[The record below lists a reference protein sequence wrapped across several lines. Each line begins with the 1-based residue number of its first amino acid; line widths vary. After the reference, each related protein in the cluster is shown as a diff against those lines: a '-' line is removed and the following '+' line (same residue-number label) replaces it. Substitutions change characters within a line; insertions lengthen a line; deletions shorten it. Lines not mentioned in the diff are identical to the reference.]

1 MTTPSSTLPPRSG
14 AVTLQILS
22 IVFYTFIAFFCI
34 GLPIA
39 VLPGYVHDVLG
50 LSAVMAGVVIAA
62 QYFAT
67 LLIRPLAGR
76 LADSLGTKR
85 TITYG
90 LYAIAGSGA
99 LTLLATL
106 LHEWNTL
113 SLSVL
118 LVARLLLGVGQ
129 GMVGVGTSAWGI
141 GQLGPE
147 HTAKVISWNGIASY
161 GAIAIG
167 APLGVVMTSDL
178 GFHSLGIAL
187 FALAAFALFM
197 LRKRPSVPV
206 IRGGERLP
214 FWSAFG
220 RVAPYGLGLC
230 LASIGYGTL
239 TTFITLYYLEQGWAG
254 AAFCLTAFGAC
265 FILARLLFIN
275 AINHYGGFAV
285 AFACLSVETVGF
297 VFLWL
302 APSPVFALIGASLAG
317 FGLSLVYPAL
327 GVLAIAQVPPGS
339 RGSGLGA
346 FAVFFDIALAIA
358 GPLMGALAANAGY
371 AAIFLCASGLSV
383 VGLALIGWLSREG
396 SGR

>member
-1 MTTPSSTLPPRSG
+1 MTTPSGTTPARSS
-14 AVTLQILS
+14 AVTWQILS

-39 VLPGYVHDVLG
+39 VIPGYVHDVLG
-50 LSAVMAGVVIAA
+50 FNAVLAGVVIAA
-62 QYFAT
+62 QYLAT
-67 LLIRPLAGR
+67 LLIRPVAGR
-76 LADSLGTKR
+76 LADNLGTKR

-90 LYAIAGSGA
+90 LYAIAASGA

-106 LHEWNTL
+106 LHTWAQY
-113 SLSVL
+113 SLGVL
-118 LVARLLLGVGQ
+118 IVARLLLGVGQ
-129 GMVGVGTSAWGI
+129 GMVGVGTSSWGI
-141 GQLGPE
+141 GQVGPE

-167 APLGVVMTSDL
+167 APLGVVMTADL
-178 GFHSLGIAL
+178 GFHALGVVL
-187 FALAAFALFM
+187 FALPALGLYL

-206 IRGGERLP
+206 VRGERLP
-214 FWSAFG
+214 FWAAFG
-220 RVAPYGLGLC
+220 RVAPFGLGLC

-275 AINHYGGFAV
+275 AINHYGGFTV
-285 AFACLSVETVGF
+285 AFACLAVETVGF
-297 VFLWL
+297 IFLWL
-302 APSPVFALIGASLAG
+302 APSPIFALIGASLAG

-327 GVLAIAQVPPGS
+327 GVLAIERVPPAS

-346 FAVFFDIALAIA
+346 FAVFFDIALALA
-358 GPLMGALAANAGY
+358 GPIMGALAASAGY
-371 AAIFLCASGLSV
+371 APIFLCAAGLSM
-383 VGLALIGWLSREG
+383 VGLSLIGWLAREG
-396 SGR
+396 KPA

>member
-1 MTTPSSTLPPRSG
+1 MTSPSGTLPPSSAG
-14 AVTLQILS
+14 ITAQILS
-22 IVFYTFIAFFCI
+22 IVFYTFVAFFCI

-50 LSAVMAGVVIAA
+50 FSAVIAGVVIGA
-62 QYFAT
+62 QYLAT
-67 LLIRPLAGR
+67 LLVRPLAGR
-76 LADSLGTKR
+76 LADNLGTKR

-90 LYAIAGSGA
+90 LYAMAGSGA
-99 LTLLATL
+99 LTLIATL
-106 LHEWNTL
+106 FHGWADV
-113 SLSVL
+113 SLGVL
-118 LVARLLLGVGQ
+118 VVARLLLGTGQ
-129 GMVGVGTSAWGI
+129 GLIGVGTSSWGI
-141 GQLGPE
+141 SQVGPE

-161 GAIAIG
+161 GAIAVG

-178 GFHSLGIAL
+178 GFHTLGIAL
-187 FALAAFALFM
+187 LMLSGIALFM
-197 LRKRPSVPV
+197 LRKRASVPV
-206 IRGGERLP
+206 TRGERLP

-220 RVAPYGLGLC
+220 RVAPYGVGLC

-239 TTFITLYYLEQGWAG
+239 TTFITLYYLEQGWQG

-265 FILARLLFIN
+265 FVLARLLFIN

-285 AFACLSVETVGF
+285 ASACLGVELIGF

-302 APSPVFALIGASLAG
+302 APSPIFALIGASLAG

-339 RGSGLGA
+339 RGAGLGA

-358 GPLMGALAANAGY
+358 GPVMGALAASTGY
-371 AAIFLCASGLSV
+371 ASIFLCAAGLAIM
-383 VGLALIGWLSREG
+383 GLALVGWLSKASERH
-396 SGR
+396 

>member
-1 MTTPSSTLPPRSG
+1 MTTPLGTTPVRSS

-39 VLPGYVHDVLG
+39 VIPGYVHDVLG
-50 LSAVMAGVVIAA
+50 FNAVLAGVVIAA
-62 QYFAT
+62 QYVAT
-67 LLIRPLAGR
+67 LLIRPAAGR
-76 LADSLGTKR
+76 LADNLGTKR

-90 LYAIAGSGA
+90 LYAIAASGA

-106 LHEWNTL
+106 LHTWPMY
-113 SLSVL
+113 SLCVL
-118 LVARLLLGVGQ
+118 VVARLLLGVGQ
-129 GMVGVGTSAWGI
+129 GMVGVGTSSWGI
-141 GQLGPE
+141 GQVGPE

-167 APLGVVMTSDL
+167 APLGVVMTADL
-178 GFHSLGIAL
+178 GFHSLGVVLLAL
-187 FALAAFALFM
+187 PVLGLYL

-206 IRGGERLP
+206 VRGDRLP
-214 FWSAFG
+214 FWAAFG
-220 RVAPYGLGLC
+220 RVAPFGLGLC

-275 AINHYGGFAV
+275 AINHYGGFTV
-285 AFACLSVETVGF
+285 AFACLTVETVGF
-297 VFLWL
+297 IFLWL
-302 APSPVFALIGASLAG
+302 APSPIFALIGASLAG

-327 GVLAIAQVPPGS
+327 GVLAIERVPPAS

-346 FAVFFDIALAIA
+346 FAVFFDIALALA
-358 GPLMGALAANAGY
+358 GPLMGALAASAGY
-371 AAIFLCASGLSV
+371 GPIFLCAAGLSM
-383 VGLALIGWLSREG
+383 VGLSLIGWLAREG
-396 SGR
+396 KGA

>member
-1 MTTPSSTLPPRSG
+1 MTSPFASSPTAPG
-14 AVTLQILS
+14 GVTLQILS

-39 VLPGYVHDVLG
+39 VIPGYVHDVLG
-50 LSAVMAGVVIAA
+50 FNAVLAGVVIAA
-62 QYFAT
+62 QYVAT

-76 LADSLGTKR
+76 LADSWGAKR

-90 LYAIAGSGA
+90 LYAVAASGL
-99 LTLLATL
+99 LTLIATL
-106 LHEWNTL
+106 SHGWPSL
-113 SLSVL
+113 SLGVL

-129 GMVGVGTSAWGI
+129 GMIGVGTSSWGI
-141 GQLGPE
+141 GQVGPE

-161 GAIAIG
+161 GAIAVG
-167 APLGVVMTSDL
+167 APLGVVMTEDL
-178 GFHSLGIAL
+178 GFHSLGGALLVLAL
-187 FALAAFALFM
+187 FALWR
-197 LRKRPSVPV
+197 LRKRESVPV
-206 IRGGERLP
+206 VRGERLP

-230 LASIGYGTL
+230 LASIGYGAL

-265 FILARLLFIN
+265 FILSRLLFIN
-275 AINHYGGFAV
+275 AINHYGGYSV
-285 AFACLSVETVGF
+285 AFACLSVETLGF
-297 VFLWL
+297 LFLWL
-302 APSPVFALIGASLAG
+302 APSPVFALIGAALAG

-327 GVLAIAQVPPGS
+327 GVLAIAQVPTTS
-339 RGSGLGA
+339 RGAGLGA

-371 AAIFLCASGLSV
+371 AAIFLCAAGLSV
-383 VGLALIGWLSREG
+383 VGLGLIGWLSRDAK
-396 SGR
+396 RPL

>member
-1 MTTPSSTLPPRSG
+1 MTTPPGTTRARSS

-22 IVFYTFIAFFCI
+22 IVVYTFIAFFCI

-39 VLPGYVHDVLG
+39 VIPGYVHDVLG
-50 LSAVMAGVVIAA
+50 FNAMLAGVVIAA
-62 QYFAT
+62 QYLAT
-67 LLIRPLAGR
+67 LLVRPVAGR
-76 LADSLGTKR
+76 LADNLGPKR
-85 TITYG
+85 IITYG
-90 LYAIAGSGA
+90 LYAIAASGA

-106 LHEWNTL
+106 MHNWAQI
-113 SLSVL
+113 SLGVL

-129 GMVGVGTSAWGI
+129 GMVGVGTSSWGI

-161 GAIAIG
+161 GAIAVG

-178 GFHSLGIAL
+178 GFHSLGVCL
-187 FALAAFALFM
+187 FALAAVGLLM

-206 IRGGERLP
+206 VRGERLP

-220 RVAPYGLGLC
+220 RVAPYGLCLC

-239 TTFITLYYLEQGWAG
+239 TTFITLYYFEQGWTG

-275 AINHYGGFAV
+275 AINHYGGFTV
-285 AFACLSVETVGF
+285 AFACLSVETMGF
-297 VFLWL
+297 LFLWL

-327 GVLAIAQVPPGS
+327 GVLAIERVPPAS
-339 RGSGLGA
+339 RGAGLGA
-346 FAVFFDIALAIA
+346 FAVFFDIALALA
-358 GPLMGALAANAGY
+358 GPIMGALAASAGY
-371 AAIFLCASGLSV
+371 GPIFLCAAGLSV
-383 VGLALIGWLSREG
+383 VGLALIGWLAREG
-396 SGR
+396 RRA

>member
-1 MTTPSSTLPPRSG
+1 MTTPSGTTSTRSN

-39 VLPGYVHDVLG
+39 VIPGYVHDVLG
-50 LSAVMAGVVIAA
+50 FNAVLAGVVIAA
-62 QYFAT
+62 QYLAT
-67 LLIRPLAGR
+67 LLIRPVAGR
-76 LADSLGTKR
+76 LADNLGTKR

-90 LYAIAGSGA
+90 LYAIAASGA

-106 LHEWNTL
+106 LHTWANA
-113 SLSVL
+113 SLGVL
-118 LVARLLLGVGQ
+118 VVARLLLGVGQ
-129 GMVGVGTSAWGI
+129 GMVGVGTSSWGI
-141 GQLGPE
+141 GQVGPE

-161 GAIAIG
+161 GAIAVG
-167 APLGVVMTSDL
+167 APLGVVMTADL
-178 GFHSLGIAL
+178 GFHTLGVAL
-187 FALAAFALFM
+187 FALAALGLVM

-206 IRGGERLP
+206 VRGERLP

-220 RVAPYGLGLC
+220 RVAPYGVGLC

-239 TTFITLYYLEQGWAG
+239 TTFITLYYFEQGWAG

-275 AINHYGGFAV
+275 AINHYGGFTV

-327 GVLAIAQVPPGS
+327 GVLAIQQVPPAS

-346 FAVFFDIALAIA
+346 FAVFFDIALALA
-358 GPLMGALAANAGY
+358 GPIMGALAASAGY
-371 AAIFLCASGLSV
+371 APIFLCAAGLSV
-383 VGLALIGWLSREG
+383 MGLGLIGWLAREG
-396 SGR
+396 RRA

>member
-1 MTTPSSTLPPRSG
+1 MTTPSGTTPARSS
-14 AVTLQILS
+14 AVTWQILS

-39 VLPGYVHDVLG
+39 VIPGYVHDVLG
-50 LSAVMAGVVIAA
+50 FNAVLAGVVIAA
-62 QYFAT
+62 QYLAT
-67 LLIRPLAGR
+67 LLIRPVAGR
-76 LADSLGTKR
+76 LADNLGTKR

-90 LYAIAGSGA
+90 LYAIAASGA

-106 LHEWNTL
+106 LHAWAEY
-113 SLSVL
+113 SLAVL
-118 LVARLLLGVGQ
+118 VVARLLLGVGQ
-129 GMVGVGTSAWGI
+129 GMVGVGTSSWGI
-141 GQLGPE
+141 GQVGPE

-167 APLGVVMTSDL
+167 APLGVVMTADL
-178 GFHSLGIAL
+178 GFHALGVVL
-187 FALAAFALFM
+187 FALPALGLYV

-206 IRGGERLP
+206 VRGERLP
-214 FWSAFG
+214 FWAAFG
-220 RVAPYGLGLC
+220 RVAPFGLGLC

-275 AINHYGGFAV
+275 AINHYGGFTV
-285 AFACLSVETVGF
+285 AFACLAVETVGF
-297 VFLWL
+297 IFLWL
-302 APSPVFALIGASLAG
+302 APSPIFALIGASLAG

-327 GVLAIAQVPPGS
+327 GVLAIERVPPAS

-346 FAVFFDIALAIA
+346 FAVFFDIALALA
-358 GPLMGALAANAGY
+358 GPIMGALAASAGY
-371 AAIFLCASGLSV
+371 APIFLCAAGLSMM
-383 VGLALIGWLSREG
+383 GLSLIGWLAREG
-396 SGR
+396 KPA

>member
-1 MTTPSSTLPPRSG
+1 MTTPSGTTPARSS
-14 AVTLQILS
+14 AVTWQILS

-39 VLPGYVHDVLG
+39 VIPGYVHDVLG
-50 LSAVMAGVVIAA
+50 FNAVLAGVVIAA
-62 QYFAT
+62 QYLAT
-67 LLIRPLAGR
+67 LLIRPVAGR

-90 LYAIAGSGA
+90 LYAIAASGA

-106 LHEWNTL
+106 LHAWAEY
-113 SLSVL
+113 SLAVL
-118 LVARLLLGVGQ
+118 VVARLLLGVGQ
-129 GMVGVGTSAWGI
+129 GMVGVGTSSWGI
-141 GQLGPE
+141 GQVGPE

-167 APLGVVMTSDL
+167 APLGVVMTADL
-178 GFHSLGIAL
+178 GFHALGVVL
-187 FALAAFALFM
+187 FALPALGLYV

-206 IRGGERLP
+206 VRGERLP
-214 FWSAFG
+214 FWAAFG
-220 RVAPYGLGLC
+220 RVAPFGLGLC

-275 AINHYGGFAV
+275 AINHYGGFTV
-285 AFACLSVETVGF
+285 AFACLAVETVGF
-297 VFLWL
+297 IFLWL
-302 APSPVFALIGASLAG
+302 APSPIFALIGASLAG

-327 GVLAIAQVPPGS
+327 GVLAIERVPPAS

-346 FAVFFDIALAIA
+346 FAVFFDIALALA
-358 GPLMGALAANAGY
+358 GPIMGALAASAGY
-371 AAIFLCASGLSV
+371 APIFLCAAGLSMM
-383 VGLALIGWLSREG
+383 GLSLIGWLAREG
-396 SGR
+396 KPA